1 MCESPFFFNCRV
13 HLYSKTPKSTGH
25 CQRKK
30 LGTPWESIGDIY
42 QHIPPIY
49 GLYNGISSA
58 ISGNILG
65 TTAIRYPPKGTQNFP
80 YDQWSFLVPLIGGR

>member
-1 MCESPFFFNCRV
+1 MSPLFFNCRV

-30 LGTPWESIGDIY
+30 LGTLGRVSEIY
-42 QHIPPIY
+42 TDIPPIY
-49 GLYNGISSA
+49 GSYNGISSA

-65 TTAIRYPPKGTQNFP
+65 TTAIRYPPKGTRNFP
-80 YDQWSFLVPLIGGR
+80 LIIL